1 MNANEVAALTTIILW
16 VIIAIVSAVL
26 FYRAS
31 RRRGWKVGAVIF
43 AAFALF
49 THPLFTLL
57 VYKLFAIRQDR
68 KIALQQDQK
77 LKAFAQAAGK
87 SIHQ

>member
-1 MNANEVAALTTIILW
+1 MNAKEVATLTKIILW
-16 VIIAIVSAVL
+16 VVFAIVSAVL

-31 RRRGWKVGAVIF
+31 RKRGWKVGAVIF
-43 AAFALF
+43 AALALL

-68 KIALQQDQK
+68 KLR
-77 LKAFAQAAGK
+77 AASTAATAAIRTDK
-87 SIHQ
+87 SIHETA